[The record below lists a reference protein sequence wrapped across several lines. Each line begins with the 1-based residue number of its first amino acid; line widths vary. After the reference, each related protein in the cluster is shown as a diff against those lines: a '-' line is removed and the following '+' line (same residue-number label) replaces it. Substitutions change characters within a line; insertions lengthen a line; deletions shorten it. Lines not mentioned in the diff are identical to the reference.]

1 MELSTPS
8 KQHNPISLIRNVYY
22 KNKTQFNKKQI
33 NTTHPVTTTSQGK
46 KEEEKSHVINRH
58 AWVVLSITAVSP
70 NNVT

>member
-33 NTTHPVTTTSQGK
+33 NTTHPITTTSQRK
-46 KEEEKSHVINRH
+46 KGRRKKSRDQPSCMGGPVNHSRK
-58 AWVVLSITAVSP
+58 SE
-70 NNVT
+70 